1 MWGEPS
7 CGRQPATA
15 TDGLEGDRVCVTKN
29 GKEEKEKEKR
39 RKKLDQAT
47 AKECGGQLVLH
58 HENLVLLHNYSM
70 HVKMEYG

>member
-15 TDGLEGDRVCVTKN
+15 TDGLEGDRVCVTK
-29 GKEEKEKEKR
+29 KWKREKRKREKE
-39 RKKLDQAT
+39 KKLDQAT
-47 AKECGGQLVLH
+47 AKKCGGQLVLH